1 MNSRTPFRYYGGKGK
16 IAPWIVS
23 YFPYHKVY
31 VEPFCG
37 AASVFFN
44 KERSY
49 AEVLNDLDDDIV
61 NVFRVLRNSET
72 CESLCEQIELTPFAL
87 TEYKMAFD
95 RPVPG
100 HPDDI
105 ERARRFLV
113 RCAMGFFADSA
124 NTNNSFPGFR
134 ADVWRKSTI
143 PAHDW
148 SAVPTKLQWF
158 CERLKG
164 VVINKMDAFD
174 AIRKYDDTNTLFYLD
189 PPYIKETRTQASH
202 HCYTHEM
209 SNADHCRL
217 LDLILTLNGMVVI
230 SGYDHP
236 IYKSLENAGWNKYT
250 RMYYGKKECIWCS
263 PGCAGGLL

>member
-1 MNSRTPFRYYGGKGK
+1 MNRTPFRYYGGKGK

-23 YFPYHKVY
+23 YLPWHKVY

-44 KERSY
+44 KGRSY

-61 NVFRVLRNSET
+61 NVFTILRDVEQ
-72 CESLCEQIELTPFAL
+72 CKLLCSAIELTPYAL
-87 TEYKMAFD
+87 TEYKNAFSE
-95 RPVPG
+95 PVPD
-100 HPDDI
+100 PQDSI

-124 NTNNSFPGFR
+124 NTNNYFPGFR
-134 ADVWRKSTI
+134 ADVFRKSTI

-148 SAVPTKLQWF
+148 SAVPTRLQWF

-164 VVINKMDAFD
+164 VVIHKMDAFD
-174 AIRKYDDTNTLFYLD
+174 VIRKYDDINTLFYLD
-189 PPYIKETRTQASH
+189 PPYIAETRTQASH
-202 HCYTHEM
+202 HCYSHEM
-209 SNADHCRL
+209 SNEDHCRL
-217 LDLILTLNGMVVI
+217 VDLILTLKGMVVI

-236 IYKSLENAGWNKYT
+236 IYEKLRNAGWNKYIKT
-250 RMYYGKKECIWCS
+250 FSGKKECIWCNPS
-263 PGCAGGLL
+263 CAGGLL